1 MSLKSLDEAREVV
14 RKHFG
19 FLFERGANFIFS
31 DYHAHAFGNF
41 VIVLETDDLR
51 IRFARD
57 RGTMTIGV
65 GTLEATPGWEGEWY
79 DLICVVAFLTKKQ
92 VLITG
97 YWDYRF
103 DDEKQLDRLAKVLRF
118 YYTQIAELF
127 EGDVF
132 QKNKAALDLVSEDF
146 QSLIFEPRRRNE
158 EQKLLAQSVK
168 FWQELDRLEMKPSGS
183 SSAMPD

>member
-14 RKHFG
+14 REHFG

-41 VIVLETDDLR
+41 VIVLETSNLR
-51 IRFARD
+51 IRFVRD
-57 RGTMTIGV
+57 RGTMTIEV
-65 GTLEATPGWEGEWY
+65 GTLGATLDWDGGLWY
-79 DLICVVAFLTKKQ
+79 DLIFVVAFLTKKQ

-97 YWDYRF
+97 YWEHRF
-103 DDEKQLDRLAKVLRF
+103 DDEKQLERLAKVLHL

-127 EGDVF
+127 EDNVF
-132 QKNKAALDLVSEDF
+132 QKNKAALELVSEDF

-168 FWQELDRLEMKPSGS
+168 FWQELDLLEVKSSDS
-183 SSAMPD
+183 SSTSR